1 MENAQYVAGGMGT
14 FNSAFLEQRSSFQ
27 PITHLRFKNDFNEVR
42 RYYRVNVVYF
52 WLYFLHLR
60 LSVYGKNIVET
71 MTTFMKEALKENWS
85 ANGLDDETHSV
96 YNKIKERKLFVMQ
109 SSLSLKSSLFT
120 RDLMV
125 RRMLGSQPSI
135 CRFYCSKFSSVLPLV
150 LHPSIFC
157 CPLSS
162 TV

>member
-96 YNKIKERKLFVMQ
+96 YNKIKERKLFVKQ
-109 SSLSLKSSLFT
+109 SSFLALYL
-120 RDLMV
+120 
-125 RRMLGSQPSI
+125 LGI
-135 CRFYCSKFSSVLPLV
+135 
-150 LHPSIFC
+150 
-157 CPLSS
+157 
-162 TV
+162 